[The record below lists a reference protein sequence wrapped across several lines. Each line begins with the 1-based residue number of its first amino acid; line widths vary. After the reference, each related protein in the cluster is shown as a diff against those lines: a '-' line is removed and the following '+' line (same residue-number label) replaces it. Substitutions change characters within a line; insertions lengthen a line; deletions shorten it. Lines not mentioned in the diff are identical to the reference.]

1 MEGEER
7 LWGKMLNEKLD
18 EKLIEDRG
26 DRRLFQAPQAWTQVK
41 SALDFSVAMGFVTNT
56 SKKLMHDINI
66 VNATAADR
74 LISTPNTPG
83 GSFTRH
89 GPGITIASLR
99 KRRISQFSQIFSPD

>member
-1 MEGEER
+1 
-7 LWGKMLNEKLD
+7 MLNEKLD
-18 EKLIEDRG
+18 EK
-26 DRRLFQAPQAWTQVK
+26 LFQAPQAWTQVK
-41 SALDFSVAMGFVTNT
+41 PALDFSVAMGFVTNT